1 VPEPPEAANS
11 FLVKLV
17 TNPVSTWLIRNFSA
31 PLDPLVFRAT
41 NGKLTT
47 MGPAGPTM
55 ITITMTGRKTGKP
68 RSVHLSFVEH
78 EGDPLVVASAMGQR
92 KHPGWRYNLEANP
105 DVEIQVKGERYRAR
119 AEILSD
125 AEKDTVWD
133 KIRTQIPMIYVYETR
148 TDRNIRVFR
157 LKRVDA

>member
-1 VPEPPEAANS
+1 VPEIPEAAKS
-11 FLVKLV
+11 RLVKLV
-17 TNPVSTWLIRNFSA
+17 TNPISTWLIRSISA
-31 PLDPLVFRAT
+31 PLDPIVFRAT
-41 NGKLTT
+41 NGKFTT

-55 ITITMTGRKTGKP
+55 ITITMKGRKSGKE

-78 EGDPLVVASAMGQR
+78 EGDALVVASAMGQQ

-105 DVEIQVKGERYRAR
+105 DIEVQVKGERYRAR
-119 AEILSD
+119 AEALRD

-157 LKRVDA
+157 IRRIDS